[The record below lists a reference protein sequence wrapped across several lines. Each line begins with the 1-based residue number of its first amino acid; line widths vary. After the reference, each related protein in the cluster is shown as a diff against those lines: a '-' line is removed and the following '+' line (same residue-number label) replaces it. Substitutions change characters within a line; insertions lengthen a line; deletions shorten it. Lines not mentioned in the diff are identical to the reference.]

1 MLFIETC
8 SLQNAAPSPIAMS
21 HIVYFHSDCLGW
33 REIFQAW
40 TERLLLKVCAITNM
54 PALPNLTD
62 SPLMLNCCTCFS
74 RATRIRIMHIMS
86 QLGERTLSV
95 IKELVDEHVP
105 EIINFIATQCQT
117 VQPVSTICMIRS
129 FCELMHYHF
138 FLGQEVS
145 RLHVYTFVDEYR
157 MLTLLYIC

>member
-1 MLFIETC
+1 
-8 SLQNAAPSPIAMS
+8 
-21 HIVYFHSDCLGW
+21 
-33 REIFQAW
+33 
-40 TERLLLKVCAITNM
+40 
-54 PALPNLTD
+54 
-62 SPLMLNCCTCFS
+62 
-74 RATRIRIMHIMS
+74 MS
-86 QLGERTLSV
+86 QLGERTLSE
-95 IKELVDEHVP
+95 IKELVDGHVP
-105 EIINFIATQCQT
+105 EIIDFIATQCQT